1 MADTDKKKAAKS
13 ESKKTTSSRLE
24 KLKSLAKKNKISKQV
39 SAKADHKKSAVK
51 DTATTKKTTTDT
63 DKSKGTSKFQD
74 KLTKLGVKTKPN
86 RKLIVIAGVSALTAL
101 LVTLVTFGVLIYK
114 YKNESRAVQI
124 MSQIVPYPVLSVNG
138 NPLWNTSTYG
148 EYLFELN
155 SIKKFYQSQ
164 GQDLNSDEGKQRL
177 VELKQELLKQL
188 EDNQIIR
195 QEAAKQKITV
205 TTKEV
210 DEEYNKLVENAGG
223 PDKVKET
230 LQNLYGWTIADFKE
244 KVRFSLVQKKLADKI
259 TSDEA
264 QNGAAKAKAEDLL
277 NQIKNG
283 ADFAEIAKAN
293 SEDSSASNGGDLG
306 FVEKGQ
312 TVPEFEEEAFKLENG
327 QVSGIVKTQY
337 GFHILKVTEKQEDK
351 VKVSHILIKGV
362 DLESW
367 LEEQRNKAKLSRYL
381 KLN

>member
-1 MADTDKKKAAKS
+1 MADTDKKKTAKP
-13 ESKKTTSSRLE
+13 EDKKKAGRLD
-24 KLKSLAKKNKISKQV
+24 KLKSLAGKNKSATSDAGSEKTDAKTNAPAKNTASK
-39 SAKADHKKSAVK
+39 S
-51 DTATTKKTTTDT
+51 
-63 DKSKGTSKFQD
+63 DKSKTSTKFQE
-74 KLTKLGVKTKPN
+74 KLSKIGVKTKPN
-86 RKLIVIAGVSALTAL
+86 RKLIVIAGISALTAL

-148 EYLFELN
+148 EYLFELT
-155 SIKKFYQSQ
+155 SVKKFYQSQ
-164 GQDLNSDEGKQRL
+164 GQDLNSEEGKQRL
-177 VELKQELLKQL
+177 VELKQELLKQM
-188 EDNQIIR
+188 EDNQIIK
-195 QEAAKQKITV
+195 QEAAKERITV
-205 TTKEV
+205 TSKEV

-259 TSDEA
+259 SNDPNR
-264 QNGAAKAKAEDLL
+264 NGTAKAKAEDLL

-337 GFHILKVTEKQEDK
+337 GFHIIKVTEKQEDK

>member
-1 MADTDKKKAAKS
+1 MADTDKKKAAKPAA
-13 ESKKTTSSRLE
+13 KKTPARSDRLKKLAGKKTPDNSVASTE
-24 KLKSLAKKNKISKQV
+24 KVDK
-39 SAKADHKKSAVK
+39 KADAKSTK
-51 DTATTKKTTTDT
+51 DTKKP
-63 DKSKGTSKFQD
+63 SKFQE
-74 KLTKLGVKTKPN
+74 KLSKLGVKTKPN
-86 RKLIVIAGVSALTAL
+86 RKLIVIAGVSALVAL

-114 YKNESRAVQI
+114 YKSEAKAVQI
-124 MSQIVPYPVLSVNG
+124 MAKVVPYPVLSVNG

-148 EYLFELN
+148 EYLFELA

-164 GQDLNSDEGKQRL
+164 GQDLNSDEGKARL

-195 QEAAKQKITV
+195 QEAAKERITV
-205 TTKEV
+205 SAKEV

-259 TSDEA
+259 TNDPNR
-264 QNGAAKAKAEDLL
+264 NGTAKAKAEDLA
-277 NQIKNG
+277 NQIKGG
-283 ADFAEIAKAN
+283 ADFAELAKAN

-306 FVEKGQ
+306 FIEKGQ
-312 TVPEFEEEAFKLENG
+312 TVTEFENAAFALAPG

-337 GFHILKVTEKQEDK
+337 GFHIIKATEKQDDK

-367 LEEQRNKAKLSRYL
+367 LAEQREQAKLSRYL

>member
-1 MADTDKKKAAKS
+1 MADTDKKKAAKPAAKKTPARS
-13 ESKKTTSSRLE
+13 ERLKKLAGKKTTNDAASV
-24 KLKSLAKKNKISKQV
+24 KKVDKKPDTKTTKDAKKP
-39 SAKADHKKSAVK
+39 
-51 DTATTKKTTTDT
+51 
-63 DKSKGTSKFQD
+63 SKFQE
-74 KLTKLGVKTKPN
+74 KLTKIGVKTKPN
-86 RKLIVIAGVSALTAL
+86 HKLIVIAGVSALAAL
-101 LVTLVTFGVLIYK
+101 LVTLITFGVLIYK
-114 YKNESRAVQI
+114 YKSEAKPVQI
-124 MSQIVPYPVLSVNG
+124 MAKIVPYPVLSVNG

-148 EYLFELN
+148 EYLFELS
-155 SIKKFYQSQ
+155 SIKKFYTSQ
-164 GQDLNSDEGKQRL
+164 GQDLNSDEGKARL
-177 VELKQELLKQL
+177 VELKQELMKQL

-195 QEAAKQKITV
+195 QEAAKERITV
-205 TTKEV
+205 SSKEV

-259 TSDEA
+259 TNDPNR
-264 QNGAAKAKAEDLL
+264 NGTAKAKAEDLL
-277 NQIKNG
+277 NQIKGG
-283 ADFAEIAKAN
+283 ADFAELAKAN

-312 TVPEFEEEAFKLENG
+312 TVAEFEEAAFALEPG

-337 GFHILKVTEKQEDK
+337 GFHIIKATEKQDDK

-367 LEEQRNKAKLSRYL
+367 LTEQRDKAKLSRYL

>member
-1 MADTDKKKAAKS
+1 MADTDKDKKKTAKPVAKKTSTRSDRLKKIASKKPADDKATEPKKVADKVDKKADAKS
-13 ESKKTTSSRLE
+13 TGKDKK
-24 KLKSLAKKNKISKQV
+24 
-39 SAKADHKKSAVK
+39 D
-51 DTATTKKTTTDT
+51 
-63 DKSKGTSKFQD
+63 SKFQN
-74 KLTKLGVKTKPN
+74 KLSKLGVKTKPN
-86 RKLIVIAGVSALTAL
+86 RKLFVIAGVSALVVV
-101 LVTLVTFGVLIYK
+101 LVTLITFGVLIYK
-114 YKNESRAVQI
+114 YKSDSKPVQVVAK
-124 MSQIVPYPVLSVNG
+124 IVPYPVLSVNG
-138 NPLWNTSTYG
+138 NPLWNTATYS
-148 EYLFELN
+148 EYLFELA

-177 VELKQELLKQL
+177 ADLKQELMKQL
-188 EDNQIIR
+188 EDNQLIK
-195 QEAAKQKITV
+195 QEAAKERIV
-205 TTKEV
+205 VSAKEV

-259 TSDEA
+259 TNDPNR
-264 QNGAAKAKAEDLL
+264 NGTAKAKAEDLL

-283 ADFAEIAKAN
+283 SDFAEIAKAN

-306 FVEKGQ
+306 FIEKGQ
-312 TVPEFEEEAFKLENG
+312 TVPEFEEAAFALEAG

-337 GFHILKVTEKQEDK
+337 GFHIIKATEKQDDK

-367 LEEQRNKAKLSRYL
+367 LTEQREKAKLSRYL